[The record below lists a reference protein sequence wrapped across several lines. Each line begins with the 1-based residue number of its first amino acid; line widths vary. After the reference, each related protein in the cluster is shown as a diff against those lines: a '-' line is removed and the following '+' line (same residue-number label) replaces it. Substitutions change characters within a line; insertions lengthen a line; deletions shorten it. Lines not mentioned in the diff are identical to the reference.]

1 MKLITLTIATLT
13 YLITFSQNELS
24 IQSDSTTANFYYVSE
39 ETAGTISN
47 CKINIQ
53 ISDQPNG
60 INSISGSAQIDNLST
75 NNTVRDKHL
84 KSKTYFN
91 IKGFPEIKFSSNDFH
106 IITSE
111 EKEEWATC
119 KGILELKGFKKEV
132 IFKIYKGN
140 NKLTF
145 KTEVYAD
152 DFGVAIKKGR
162 ENSLVNI
169 EIPVYL

>member
-84 KSKTYFN
+84 KSTKT
-91 IKGFPEIKFSSNDFH
+91 
-106 IITSE
+106 IT
-111 EKEEWATC
+111 
-119 KGILELKGFKKEV
+119 
-132 IFKIYKGN
+132 N
-140 NKLTF
+140 
-145 KTEVYAD
+145 
-152 DFGVAIKKGR
+152 
-162 ENSLVNI
+162 
-169 EIPVYL
+169 

>member
-1 MKLITLTIATLT
+1 MKLIILAIATLT
-13 YLITFSQNELS
+13 YLSTFCQNELS

-53 ISDQPNG
+53 ISDLPNG
-60 INSISGSAQIDNLST
+60 TNSISGNAQIDNLST
-75 NNTVRDKHL
+75 NNPVRDKHL

-106 IITSE
+106 IIASE

-132 IFKIYKGN
+132 IFKIYKN
-140 NKLTF
+140 DNKLIF